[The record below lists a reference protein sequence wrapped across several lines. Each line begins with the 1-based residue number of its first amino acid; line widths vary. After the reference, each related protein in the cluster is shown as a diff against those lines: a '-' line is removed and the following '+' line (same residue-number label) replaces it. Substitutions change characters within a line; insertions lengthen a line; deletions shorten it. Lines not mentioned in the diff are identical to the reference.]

1 MLPATRRDLEAIK
14 KACLRMSNRKALL
27 SAAAAVIPIPFTDVA
42 TDVVLL
48 GTIIPRITE
57 RFGLAKEQIDTYDPQ
72 VIILIYDAAKKL
84 GINLIGRYLTK
95 ELVLQVLKGVGM
107 RRLTTKQVARYVPL
121 VGQALAAGLSYG
133 AMTLIIRS
141 HVNQCYKVAL
151 MAMRK
156 E

>member
-1 MLPATRRDLEAIK
+1 MDMLPATRRDLEAIK

-84 GINLIGRYLTK
+84 GINLIGSTSQRSWSSRSSR
-95 ELVLQVLKGVGM
+95 GS
-107 RRLTTKQVARYVPL
+107 AC
-121 VGQALAAGLSYG
+121 G
-133 AMTLIIRS
+133 A
-141 HVNQCYKVAL
+141 
-151 MAMRK
+151 
-156 E
+156 